1 MIYSNIGTRY
11 MLESLAKFI
20 PRSAVFVLL
29 VLTLAAIAAFGAVSH
44 LVARFNANEQ
54 ARGRKLYDLG
64 LADMR
69 AKNPDAAIEAFRAAL
84 TCDHSNS
91 QYQLSLGRALRDTG
105 RLDEA
110 ESYLQSLWQRTPD
123 DGTINLALARVAA
136 RRGSVD
142 DSLHYYHNAMY
153 GAWKADPD
161 VNRRNARVELIQ
173 FLLQKNARAQAQS
186 ELVALTAFLP
196 ADPALQL
203 QAAQLLAQAQ
213 DFPDSLHEYEKV
225 LSLDRGSFAAMA
237 GAGDVA
243 YRAGMYRT
251 AQHYLQEAVD
261 ANPQDSSSRDLLTSS
276 SLILETD
283 PFVRRISDAERNRR
297 IDAAFTKAG
306 ERLAACAQQK
316 GVDLTTAG
324 AGASGSTASPTPP
337 APPLM
342 TLHARWLETKPDLPR
357 LSRAGETDLPDA
369 IMDLVFQIE
378 QQTATDC
385 GEPQGADQALL
396 LISRDREAADQ

>member
-1 MIYSNIGTRY
+1 MF
-11 MLESLAKFI
+11 ESLVKSI

-54 ARGRKLYDLG
+54 ARGRKLYALG
-64 LADMR
+64 LADVS
-69 AKNPDAAIEAFRAAL
+69 AGDPSAAIEAFRAAL

-123 DGTINLALARVAA
+123 DGTINLALARVSA

-142 DSLHYYHNAMY
+142 DSVHYYHNAMY

-161 VNRRNARVELIQ
+161 ANRRNARVELIQ

-213 DFPDSLHEYEKV
+213 DYSDSLHEYEKV
-225 LSLDRGSFAAMA
+225 LSLDHDSAAAMA

-251 AQHYLQEAVD
+251 AQHYLHDAVD
-261 ANPQDSSSRDLLTSS
+261 ADPHDTGSRELLATS
-276 SLILETD
+276 SLILDTD

-297 IDAAFTKAG
+297 IDAAFAKAG
-306 ERLAACAQQK
+306 ERLVSCAQQK
-316 GVDLTTAG
+316 GLNLTTGNADG
-324 AGASGSTASPTPP
+324 SNSTASKAGASEASP
-337 APPLM
+337 LII
-342 TLHARWLETKPDLPR
+342 LHARWLATKRDLPR
-357 LSRAGETDLPDA
+357 LSRAGEADLPDT

-378 QQTATDC
+378 QQTEADC

>member
-11 MLESLAKFI
+11 MFESLAKFI

-54 ARGRKLYDLG
+54 ARGRKLYALG
-64 LADMR
+64 LADLH
-69 AKNPDAAIEAFRAAL
+69 AGDPNAAIEAFRAAL

-142 DSLHYYHNAMY
+142 DSLRYYHNAMY
-153 GAWKADPD
+153 GVWKSDPD
-161 VNRRNARVELIQ
+161 LSRRNARIELIQ
-173 FLLQKNARAQAQS
+173 LLLQKNARAQAQS

-213 DFPDSLHEYEKV
+213 DYSDSLHEYEKV
-225 LSLDRGSFAAMA
+225 LSLDHGSAVAMA

-251 AQHYLQEAVD
+251 AQHYLQDAVD
-261 ANPQDSSSRDLLTSS
+261 ANPRDSISRDLLATA

-297 IDAAFTKAG
+297 IDTAFARAG
-306 ERLAACAQQK
+306 DRLVSCAQQK
-316 GVDLTTAG
+316 GITLTTAD
-324 AGASGSTASPTPP
+324 ADASNASP
-337 APPLM
+337 LM
-342 TLHARWLETKPDLPR
+342 ALHSRWLATKRDLPL

-378 QQTATDC
+378 QQTASDC